1 VGLIALLV
9 GLGCGILLAAVTLG
23 LLGAVLE
30 AHAVVDGAH
39 AVARGAAGVLVIG
52 ALLGW
57 GSGLPALETV
67 SGTVGQ
73 EALEGPVLSL
83 LLMAALAVPLRVEDS
98 ARAGWSSSL
107 LYVPGWMLA
116 STSLVLMVT
125 PGRAPTSSDWV
136 TPVRFSLA
144 VCGGIGGRALGQ
156 ALQAALSRRAAL
168 TWPGTMAYGLL
179 TFICGTAGLVNL
191 WQRGGLW
198 VASDP
203 VLRGG
208 MSGAWLAWTADWLM
222 PRRYARLGAAMTLV
236 AALLLVLAAVKPV

>member
-1 VGLIALLV
+1 VPLIALLA

-30 AHAVVDGAH
+30 AKAVVDGAH

-57 GSGLPALETV
+57 GSGLPALETITGMV
-67 SGTVGQ
+67 EQ
-73 EALEGPVLSL
+73 EPLGGPVLSL
-83 LLMAALAVPLRVEDS
+83 LLMAALAVPLRVDRS
-98 ARAGWSSSL
+98 TAADWRSSL

-116 STSLVLMVT
+116 SAALILMVT
-125 PGRAPTSSDWV
+125 PGRAPTGTEWV

-156 ALQAALSRRAAL
+156 ALQSGLSNREAL
-168 TWPGTMAYGLL
+168 TWPGALTYGML
-179 TFICGTAGLVNL
+179 TFVCGAAGLVNL

-208 MSGAWLAWTADWLM
+208 MAGAWLAWTADWLM
-222 PRRYARLGAAMTLV
+222 PRRRDKLGAALT
-236 AALLLVLAAVKPV
+236 AAATLLLVLAAVKPA

>member
-1 VGLIALLV
+1 MPLIALLA

-39 AVARGAAGVLVIG
+39 AVARGAAGVLVIA

-57 GSGLPALETV
+57 GSGLPALESVT
-67 SGTVGQ
+67 GLLEQ
-73 EALEGPVLSL
+73 EALGGPVLSL
-83 LLMAALAVPLRVEDS
+83 LLMAALAVPLRVDRS
-98 ARAGWSSSL
+98 GRADWSSSL

-116 STSLVLMVT
+116 SAALILMVT
-125 PGRAPTSSDWV
+125 PGRALTGSDWV

-156 ALQAALSRRAAL
+156 ALQAALSGRAAVV
-168 TWPGTMAYGLL
+168 WPGTLTYGLL
-179 TFICGTAGLVNL
+179 TFICGAAGLVNL

-198 VASDP
+198 VAADP

-208 MSGAWLAWTADWLM
+208 IAGAWLAWTADWLV
-222 PRRYARLGAAMTLV
+222 PRTYAKVGAVVTAL
-236 AALLLVLAAVKPV
+236 AAALLVLAAVKPV